1 MGSGRSESSEGH
13 DQLTTMLNRLPTKF
27 AQTTEKLSKYR
38 NTRVEF
44 DGHKFSS
51 KLEAQKYGDL
61 RTMEKGG
68 LIRDLKLQ
76 PRYNLIVNG
85 QKICAYVGDFSFV
98 DVQGIYA
105 EPGELVTM
113 DTKGFLTPEF
123 KLKAKLFKAVM
134 GRDIVLVRK
143 K

>member
-1 MGSGRSESSEGH
+1 MT
-13 DQLTTMLNRLPTKF
+13 TTMAFRLPTKF

-51 KLEAQKYGDL
+51 KLEAKRYSELTLLERAGEIRNL
-61 RTMEKGG
+61 R
-68 LIRDLKLQ
+68 LQ
-76 PRYNLIVNG
+76 TRHNLIVEG
-85 QKICAYVGDFSFV
+85 QKICAYVADF
-98 DVQGIYA
+98 DYLDKAGM
-105 EPGELVTM
+105 PVTE

-123 KLKAKLFKAVM
+123 KLKAKLFRAVM

>member
-1 MGSGRSESSEGH
+1 MEGSM
-13 DQLTTMLNRLPTKF
+13 TTMTFRLPTKF

-44 DGHKFSS
+44 GGHKFSS
-51 KLEAQKYGDL
+51 KLEAKRYSELMLLERAGEIRNL
-61 RTMEKGG
+61 R
-68 LIRDLKLQ
+68 LQ
-76 PRYNLIVNG
+76 PRYNLLVNG
-85 QKICAYVGDFSFV
+85 QKICAYVGDFEYKTAPY
-98 DVQGIYA
+98 DQ
-105 EPGELVTM
+105 LVTE